1 MLYNLLVKGVF
12 NMNVNEMMVFMW
24 GVVFIIFLFIIA
36 FAIGLFVLLIYLI
49 KIVIKKFRSM

>member
-1 MLYNLLVKGVF
+1 
-12 NMNVNEMMVFMW
+12 MNVNEMMVFMW